1 MADLDGFGSH
11 KSSVVSRPLLLD
23 IDGCPLLSPFQ
34 HFFKR
39 NADELM
45 NICSDADARRHQT
58 QSLCSLGAAEGCLF
72 QPLDQLDM
80 SYIEAC
86 TIWRSKAG
94 RLSP

>member
-1 MADLDGFGSH
+1 MAAGGY
-11 KSSVVSRPLLLD
+11 PLTNT
-23 IDGCPLLSPFQ
+23 SE
-34 HFFKR
+34 KR

-80 SYIEAC
+80 SNTEAC
-86 TIWRSKAG
+86 TIRRSKAG